1 MLPAKPISP
10 NSLENSVLRSQLPFV
25 FSYKERSCQPR
36 PSGRRMNRGEGMHE
50 ELSPREGEV
59 EEEGEE
65 ESEDKLWSG
74 RR

>member
-1 MLPAKPISP
+1 
-10 NSLENSVLRSQLPFV
+10 
-25 FSYKERSCQPR
+25 
-36 PSGRRMNRGEGMHE
+36 MHE